1 MDDCLRAYTSGS
13 AYAEFEE
20 KRKGT
25 IAPRML
31 ADIVVF
37 PVDITR
43 ISPRDLLTTKVAMT
57 IAGGR
62 IVYEQPH

>member
-1 MDDCLRAYTSGS
+1 
-13 AYAEFEE
+13 
-20 KRKGT
+20 
-25 IAPRML
+25 ML